1 MKKVFVLVYDGD
13 AISVH
18 DTAEDA
24 IRAANKGD
32 FDPSF
37 MVFTVNYYETQGEIN
52 EPKRR

>member
-24 IRAANKGD
+24 IRAAHKGD

-37 MVFTVNYYETQGEIN
+37 MVFTVNYYEGAKHEQTT
-52 EPKRR
+52 KSR